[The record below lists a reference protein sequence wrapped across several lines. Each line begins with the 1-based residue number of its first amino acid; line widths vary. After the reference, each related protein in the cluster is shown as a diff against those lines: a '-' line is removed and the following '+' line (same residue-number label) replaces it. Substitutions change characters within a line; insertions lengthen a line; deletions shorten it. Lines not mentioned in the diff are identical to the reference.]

1 MTSVTLHLT
10 NGENQTLELTPPYDV
25 RTILDTIEKGRWI
38 NVDNR
43 KHFQGRHVVWVE
55 VHEPGPAEPTPSR

>member
-1 MTSVTLHLT
+1 MTSVTLHLS
-10 NGENQTLELTPPYDV
+10 NGETETLQINPPHTV
-25 RTILDTIEKGRWI
+25 QTILDTIEKGRWI

-55 VHEPGPAEPTPSR
+55 VLTSEQSS

>member
-10 NGENQTLELTPPYDV
+10 NGQSQTLELNPSHTV

-38 NVDNR
+38 NIDNR
-43 KHFQGRHVVWVE
+43 KHVQGRHVVWVE
-55 VHEPGPAEPTPSR
+55 VIATEADGGK

>member
-1 MTSVTLHLT
+1 MTSLTLHLS
-10 NGENQTLELTPPYDV
+10 NGDTETLQLNPPHTV
-25 RTILDTIEKGRWI
+25 QTILDTIEKGRWI

-55 VHEPGPAEPTPSR
+55 VLTGEQAS

>member
-1 MTSVTLHLT
+1 MTSVTLHLS
-10 NGENQTLELTPPYDV
+10 NGETETLQINPPHTV
-25 RTILDTIEKGRWI
+25 QTILDTIEKGRWI

-55 VHEPGPAEPTPSR
+55 VLTSEQAS